1 MYYLT
6 GFIGLLLLFAPFALG
21 YTDHTAAL
29 WTSLIVG
36 AGVLLVSTVE
46 GVVTKP
52 GKWEYWV
59 AGIMGLIALLAPFIF
74 GFSSIT
80 GAFWASIL
88 AGVVLMFVS
97 GIEVYSNDYRNV

>member
-6 GFIGLLLLFAPFALG
+6 GFTGLLLLFAPFVLG
-21 YTDHTAAL
+21 YADNTAAL

-36 AGVLLVSTVE
+36 AGVLFVSTVE
-46 GVVTKP
+46 GVVTRP

-59 AGIMGLIALLAPFIF
+59 AGIMGLVALIAPFIF

-88 AGVVLMFVS
+88 AGGVLILVS